1 MQLHLHI
8 VPGIED
14 ASLLVTSKK
23 YYRQKPQR
31 IKDAENRNLPIY
43 VLRGNTPAQVRQ
55 LLSSLYPVEVTE
67 RDNSFKS
74 ALDEAKEA
82 VEAVKNGQESVELS
96 PQSAYIRRLQHL
108 VAERNGL
115 FSQSTGKDPNR
126 RVRIF
131 RT

>member
-1 MQLHLHI
+1 
-8 VPGIED
+8 V
-14 ASLLVTSKK
+14 
-23 YYRQKPQR
+23 
-31 IKDAENRNLPIY
+31 
-43 VLRGNTPAQVRQ
+43 
-55 LLSSLYPVEVTE
+55 YPVEYTE
-67 RDNSFKS
+67 KDVSFRS

-82 VEAVKNGQESVELS
+82 VESVKSGQESIELS